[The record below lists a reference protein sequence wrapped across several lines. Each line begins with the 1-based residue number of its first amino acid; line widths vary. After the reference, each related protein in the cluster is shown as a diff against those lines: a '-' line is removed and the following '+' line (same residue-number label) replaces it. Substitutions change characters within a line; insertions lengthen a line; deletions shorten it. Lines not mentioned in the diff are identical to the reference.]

1 MVYITGD
8 MHGDEDRLY
17 DKNMRKLKE
26 GDILII
32 CGDFGF
38 IWSGDEKEKK
48 LLDYL
53 GSRKYTVC
61 FLDGTHENYNLLSKY
76 RETVWKGGRVHRICG
91 NLFMRFADPG
101 SFKSFADTHV

>member
-53 GSRKYTVC
+53 GQQQGGK
-61 FLDGTHENYNLLSKY
+61 GLSEGIHYLIKFFSAH
-76 RETVWKGGRVHRICG
+76 VKG
-91 NLFMRFADPG
+91 N
-101 SFKSFADTHV
+101 

>member
-38 IWSGDEKEKK
+38 IWSGGEKEKK

-61 FLDGTHENYNLLSKY
+61 FLDGTHENYDLLSKY

-91 NLFMRFADPG
+91 NLFLRCPLQVLFL
-101 SFKSFADTHV
+101 K